1 MKEIKI
7 VIEKAKDGFFGA
19 YAENIE
25 GIYGGGD
32 TVNDVKNDILNAIET
47 LKGEGLFPYTDGEY
61 RLAYRFDV
69 ASLLE
74 NYKGVLTNA
83 GIERLTGINQRQ
95 MYQYATGMKKPR
107 AEQRKK
113 IEVGLHKL
121 GEELLTIE
129 L

>member
-1 MKEIKI
+1 MKEIRI

-19 YAENIE
+19 YAENVE
-25 GIYGGGD
+25 GVYGGGD
-32 TVNDVKNDILNAIET
+32 TVQDVKNDILNAIDT
-47 LKGEGLFPYTDGEY
+47 LKDEGMFPYGEY
-61 RLAYRFDV
+61 KLIYRFDIE
-69 ASLLE
+69 SLLE

-107 AEQRKK
+107 KEQRKK
-113 IEVGLHKL
+113 IEAGLHKL
-121 GEELLTIE
+121 GQELLAIE